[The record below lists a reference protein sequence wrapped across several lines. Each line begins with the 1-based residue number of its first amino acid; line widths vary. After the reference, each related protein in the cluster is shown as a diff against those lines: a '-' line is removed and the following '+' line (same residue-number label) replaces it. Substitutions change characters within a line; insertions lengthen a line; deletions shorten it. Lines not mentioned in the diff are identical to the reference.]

1 MFEGRAKETATLRL
15 VLANVVEKNK
25 LQASE
30 DQVKEKV
37 KSFAG
42 NYDDTEKAIKWFY
55 EDKQRLSE
63 QAALA
68 TEDNV
73 VDWITSQC
81 KKTKKILSLD
91 ELMELQPNG

>member
-1 MFEGRAKETATLRL
+1 LRL

-42 NYDDTEKAIKWFY
+42 NYDDPEKAIKWFY

-63 QAALA
+63 PAALA

-81 KKTKKILSLD
+81 KKTKKTLSLD

>member
-1 MFEGRAKETATLRL
+1 MTLTHL
-15 VLANVVEKNK
+15 TIKQITIYNK
-25 LQASE
+25 TIREHNELKKLSTENLSE
-30 DQVKEKV
+30 DQIKEKV

-42 NYDDTEKAIKWFY
+42 NYDNPEKAVKWFY

-63 QAALA
+63 PAALA

-81 KKTKKILSLD
+81 KKTKKT
-91 ELMELQPNG
+91 